1 VSTPD
6 KSIIIKQLTKT
17 FKDGTIAVNHVDLTI
32 HSNEVTVII
41 GPSGSGKSTLLRML
55 NLIETPTFGSIEV
68 FGSDILAKGYDI
80 QKHRQT
86 TGMVFQSFNLF
97 PHLSVLDNLNVG
109 QTTVL
114 GKTVEEASEISRG
127 LLKQVGLIDKEN
139 NYPNQLS
146 GGQKQRIAIARA
158 LSMQPKVMLFDEPT
172 SALDP
177 EMIGEVLNVMR
188 ALAKAGMT
196 MVVVTHEMGFA
207 KEFGN
212 HIVVMDQGKII
223 EEGTPAVIFEAP
235 KNARTKEFLKRVIE
249 KI

>member
-1 VSTPD
+1 MSMQD
-6 KSIIIKQLTKT
+6 KDMIIKQLTKT
-17 FKDGTIAVNHVDLTI
+17 FKDGTIAVNQVDLI
-32 HSNEVTVII
+32 IKPGEVTVII

-55 NLIETPTFGSIEV
+55 NLIESPTSGSIIVNGE
-68 FGSDILAKGYDI
+68 DILASGFDVY
-80 QKHRQT
+80 KHRQRI
-86 TGMVFQSFNLF
+86 GMVFQSFNLF

-114 GKTVEEASEISRG
+114 GRSVEAASEISRE
-127 LLKQVGLIDKEN
+127 LLRQVGLIEKEK

-158 LSMQPKVMLFDEPT
+158 LSMHPEVMLFDEPT

-188 ALAKAGMT
+188 SLANAGMT

-207 KEFGN
+207 KEFGD
-212 HIVVMDQGKII
+212 HIVVMDKGAII
-223 EEGTPAVIFEAP
+223 EEGTPEIIFEKPANP
-235 KNARTKEFLKRVIE
+235 RTKEFLKRVIE

>member
-1 VSTPD
+1 VSTQD
-6 KSIIIKQLTKT
+6 KNLVIKQLTKT
-17 FKDGTIAVNHVDLTI
+17 FKDGTIAVNQVDLI
-32 HSNEVTVII
+32 IKPGEVTVII

-55 NLIETPTFGSIEV
+55 NLIESPTSGSIIVNGE
-68 FGSDILAKGYDI
+68 DILASGFDVF
-80 QKHRQT
+80 KHRRRI
-86 TGMVFQSFNLF
+86 GMVFQSFNLF

-114 GKTVEEASEISRG
+114 GRSVEAASEISRD
-127 LLKQVGLIDKEN
+127 LLKQVGLIEKEK

-158 LSMQPKVMLFDEPT
+158 LSMHPDVMLFDEPT

-188 ALAKAGMT
+188 SLANAGMT

-207 KEFGN
+207 KEFGD
-212 HIVVMDQGKII
+212 HIVVMDKGAII
-223 EEGTPAVIFEAP
+223 EEGTPEIIFEKPA
-235 KNARTKEFLKRVIE
+235 NARTKEFLKRVIE

>member
-1 VSTPD
+1 VSTQD
-6 KSIIIKQLTKT
+6 KNLVIKQLTKT
-17 FKDGTIAVNHVDLTI
+17 FKDGTVAVNQVDLI
-32 HSNEVTVII
+32 IKPGEVTVII

-55 NLIETPTFGSIEV
+55 NLIESPTSGSIIVNGE
-68 FGSDILAKGYDI
+68 DILASGFDVF
-80 QKHRQT
+80 KHRRRI
-86 TGMVFQSFNLF
+86 GMVFQSFNLF

-114 GKTVEEASEISRG
+114 NRSIEAASDISRE
-127 LLKQVGLIDKEN
+127 LLKQVGLIEKEK

-158 LSMQPKVMLFDEPT
+158 LSMHPDVMLFDEPT

-188 ALAKAGMT
+188 SLANAGMT

-207 KEFGN
+207 KEFGD
-212 HIVVMDQGKII
+212 HIVVMDKGAII
-223 EEGTPAVIFEAP
+223 EEGTPEIIFEKPA
-235 KNARTKEFLKRVIE
+235 NARTKEFLKRVIE